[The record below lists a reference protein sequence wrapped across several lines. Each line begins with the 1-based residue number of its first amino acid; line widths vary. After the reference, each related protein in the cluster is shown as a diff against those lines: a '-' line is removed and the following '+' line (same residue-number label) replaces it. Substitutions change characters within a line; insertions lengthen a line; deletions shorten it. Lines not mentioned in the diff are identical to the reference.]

1 MTELS
6 TGTHIICM
14 HSRGFGLWFRSQ
26 GSILMQG
33 LHRVPSSRPTQIL
46 QNRKKFRK
54 QLLSYKRTRHH
65 LIYALETIIRML
77 QIPNRQKNATAAP
90 TKAVILVSFLTNR
103 KENSSAYTLQVGG
116 PSRGTRF
123 RPLSLDVPKVSSRL
137 SPDARTAMLKTLS
150 SSRFSTW
157 PATQ

>member
-1 MTELS
+1 
-6 TGTHIICM
+6 M
-14 HSRGFGLWFRSQ
+14 HSRGFGLLFRSQ
-26 GSILMQG
+26 GSTLMQG

-46 QNRKKFRK
+46 QRSQNRKNFETIAACD
-54 QLLSYKRTRHH
+54 QYLSYKRTRHH
-65 LIYALETIIRML
+65 LICALEKIIRML

-137 SPDARTAMLKTLS
+137 SPDARTAMLKTPS
-150 SSRFSTW
+150 CSRFSTW